1 MMARG
6 QKHPHL
12 ERERPVSDMSS
23 ADSPSG
29 AGVANVTA
37 SQNQVGGAID
47 ESSLDPQSKRAI
59 DFIRMLLG
67 KMSMDAEVSIA
78 PDDGEG
84 GENEIRLEIEGPD
97 AGRIIGKRGQVLE
110 AIQYLTTRV
119 AHRPGEERKHIAVD
133 AEGYRARH
141 EDQLSQM
148 ARKLAERVM
157 TEGKVITFDPM
168 SARDR
173 RVVHMALKE
182 ITGVR
187 TESNGEG
194 PDRRVQIIPVRTA

>member
-1 MMARG
+1 
-6 QKHPHL
+6 
-12 ERERPVSDMSS
+12 
-23 ADSPSG
+23 
-29 AGVANVTA
+29 
-37 SQNQVGGAID
+37 
-47 ESSLDPQSKRAI
+47 
-59 DFIRMLLG
+59 
-67 KMSMDAEVSIA
+67 MSMDAEVSLA

-84 GENEIRLEIEGPD
+84 GDNEIRLVIEGPD
-97 AGRIIGKRGQVLE
+97 AGRVIGKRGQVLE

-194 PDRRVQIIPVRTA
+194 PDRRVQIIPVRAPGA